1 MNELKRQELKDKG
14 ISINED
20 TFPPTNSSVMDEF
33 TTFSLKLHSGFSQ
46 LLINRFESFSSTLY
60 PVGKQGL

>member
-20 TFPPTNSSVMDEF
+20 TFPPTNSFVMDEF
-33 TTFSLKLHSGFSQ
+33 TTFSLKLSSGF
-46 LLINRFESFSSTLY
+46 IRYISFKTSLNVLPASASF
-60 PVGKQGL
+60 